1 MSVTKRGRVSAADL
15 AIVPVTPLGA
25 VPRQKPPHDLTDE
38 QVEVWQGVVNDQ
50 PADWFSPS
58 TVPLL
63 TQYCRHVVSARQIGE
78 LAERAAAGMDL
89 ATLDKLLQMQARE
102 SAAIA
107 MLATKM
113 RIAQQSMTNHRGN
126 KKQAATASKLWDR

>member
-1 MSVTKRGRVSAADL
+1 MSVTKRGRVSAADM

-25 VPRQKPPHDLTDE
+25 VERQKPPHDLTDE
-38 QVEVWQGVVNDQ
+38 EVGVWHGVVNAEA
-50 PADWFSPS
+50 ADWFSAS

-78 LAERAAAGMDL
+78 LRERAAAEMDL
-89 ATLDKLLQMQARE
+89 PTLDKLLAMQARE

-113 RIAQQSMTNHRGN
+113 RIAQQSTTNHRGN
-126 KKQAATASKLWDR
+126 KKPTQARKLWEG

>member
-15 AIVPVTPLGA
+15 AITQVTPAG
-25 VPRQKPPHDLTDE
+25 VIERQRPPSDLTDE
-38 QVEVWQGVVNDQ
+38 EVEIWHGVVNAE
-50 PADWFSPS
+50 PADWFSAS

-63 TQYCRHVVSARQIGE
+63 TQYCRHVIAAKQIGE
-78 LAERAAAGMDL
+78 LKERATAEMDL
-89 ATLDKLLQMQARE
+89 PTLDKLLQMQARE

-113 RIAQQSMTNHRGN
+113 RVAQQSTTNHRGN
-126 KKQAATASKLWDR
+126 KKPTPGRKLWEG

>member
-15 AIVPVTPLGA
+15 AIVQVTPAGA

-38 QVEVWQGVVNDQ
+38 EVEVWQNVVNTE

-63 TQYCRHVVSARQIGE
+63 TQYCRHTVAARQIGE
-78 LAERAAAGMDL
+78 LKEKAMAEMDL
-89 ATLDKLLQMQARE
+89 PTLDKLLQMQARE
-102 SAAIA
+102 SAAIS

-126 KKQAATASKLWDR
+126 KKPTQARKLWEG

>member
-1 MSVTKRGRVSAADL
+1 MPVTKRGRVSAADL

-25 VPRQKPPHDLTDE
+25 VERQKPPHDLTDE
-38 QVEVWQGVVNDQ
+38 EVEVWQGVVSTE
-50 PADWFSPS
+50 PADHFSPS

-63 TQYCRHVVSARQIGE
+63 TQYCRHTVSARQIGE
-78 LAERAAAGMDL
+78 LKERAMAEMDL
-89 ATLDKLLQMQARE
+89 ATLDKLSQMQARE

-113 RIAQQSMTNHRGN
+113 RIAQQSTIHQRGN
-126 KKQAATASKLWDR
+126 KNKPTQARKLWES